1 MHQIKNIY
9 HTLIINKDPD
19 LDFDVYMMF
28 YLMLKN
34 HKNSTIEIDE
44 LIAVVTLTL
53 KNLYWEFD
61 LGSELNIPIILN

>member
-9 HTLIINKDPD
+9 YTLIINKDPD